1 MFPESSGDVPVRTR
15 NSREATR
22 LSEFFQDRDKL
33 LRGKLRAGE
42 FERKWLG
49 VQIAGQEVFADAAA
63 MFRMAEAGELKVENL
78 YRSTVG
84 GG

>member
-33 LRGKLRAGE
+33 LRGKLRTGE

-63 MFRMAEAGELKVENL
+63 IFRMADAGELKVENL